1 MSKLVCA
8 LVIGMASAAM
18 AANQAPVTP
27 VPDPS
32 YVLPATP
39 SPAPVVV
46 GAPIA
51 LYSNVR
57 YRAERNIAPCAV
69 SKIVSV
75 ADPCNPG
82 CCVNVE
88 ICVPPCECECVK
100 VSKCGTKV
108 KYDYGKYEVEVTSRR
123 TGVVVVNYND

>member
-1 MSKLVCA
+1 MSMWKLVCA
-8 LVIGMASAAM
+8 VVAGLALVADL
-18 AANQAPVTP
+18 QADVQP

-32 YVLPATP
+32 YVLPAP
-39 SPAPVVV
+39 SAAPVV
-46 GAPIA
+46 GAPIVM
-51 LYSNVR
+51 YSNVR

-108 KYDYGKYEVEVTSRR
+108 KYDYGKYAVDITSRR
-123 TGVVVVNYND
+123 TGAIVVSYHD